1 MTDAKVFLKNIF
13 HLGNLK
19 IAHKKS
25 HIFSGLCWPFL
36 SIYYHDSLSTDPQ
49 AHESSSQLRHMMS
62 PSKRGGG
69 LQSCNRKLQASL
81 PVDFKTVW

>member
-49 AHESSSQLRHMMS
+49 AHESSSQLRHIMS

-69 LQSCNRKLQASL
+69 DYKAATGNYKLVFL
-81 PVDFKTVW
+81 